1 MSYSWQIR
9 ISHNKFSVFA
19 VSKILEV
26 SQVIHKSF
34 IFEIFA
40 LSEDC
45 VLDTPKG
52 VYNSDSADLR
62 GIGGIPDLLRSVGGQ
77 S

>member
-1 MSYSWQIR
+1 M
-9 ISHNKFSVFA
+9 SHNKFSVFT

-26 SQVIHKSF
+26 SQVIHKSL
-34 IFEIFA
+34 IFEIFT

-45 VLDTPKG
+45 VLGALKG
-52 VYNSDSADLR
+52 VDNLDSADLR
-62 GIGGIPDLLRSVGGQ
+62 EIGGILDLLQSEGGQ